1 VKKAYITFYNNT
13 DSKKQ
18 SLLGKLQSKDK
29 EGFFKMRD
37 DYTNDK
43 LEEFVTNKNETKGSI
58 EYKGEIVQKAQP
70 IYMDPNYNL
79 IKAHFYA
86 PVKRIFG
93 IDVDTFVVNVLVL
106 WVMTIGLYLVLYFRL
121 LKRLLDSG
129 EVVMGKKQKGSE

>member
-1 VKKAYITFYNNT
+1 
-13 DSKKQ
+13 
-18 SLLGKLQSKDK
+18 LGKLQSKDK